1 MSELIEL
8 DEKDIKLLEI
18 LASNARATYTDM
30 ARVIGISDVAVMKR
44 VKRLESRLIKR
55 YTIVVDP
62 RRLGFKIV
70 SLTGIDIEPDKLFN
84 ILEYLKNRNDINFV
98 IVLCDWFAR
107 ECSSS
112 AASESFEHFDV
123 HASPTT
129 IVLYSDEKG
138 EIKYQEKYEGVLYE
152 FELKLILEN
161 FLERAEKHMRGEK
174 VTPPISKESSSKA
187 LGDIVMQILKALIG
201 QKE

>member
-84 ILEYLKNRNDINFV
+84 ILEYLKNRDDVKGLWLTTGDHTLMAVIWARDENEIAKIHNDISMIPGVKRVSCNY
-98 IVLCDWFAR
+98 
-107 ECSSS
+107 
-112 AASESFEHFDV
+112 FEN
-123 HASPTT
+123 S
-129 IVLYSDEKG
+129 KG
-138 EIKYQEKYEGVLYE
+138 FRYGFCL
-152 FELKLILEN
+152 
-161 FLERAEKHMRGEK
+161 
-174 VTPPISKESSSKA
+174 
-187 LGDIVMQILKALIG
+187 
-201 QKE
+201 